1 MPSAVKFKPDPAAV
15 SRWSPSGPDS
25 RHRLLQRELKP
36 APELEKQP
44 ATPAPVQPAA
54 GGGATRRMLVGL
66 DLGADRTTVHAA
78 FPGVGQ
84 LYLNRT
90 LATVVG
96 YDESTKSGNS
106 EQVCAEEA
114 LLRARELRIVRP
126 WQDGVL
132 RDPAAARDFLRHV
145 AAQLERRPRPEIR
158 AVIPVTMDP
167 DGEGRSELR
176 ALTRGLFDEM
186 LFLPRPYLTALGLR
200 IKQRTFPK
208 PPGGATPF
216 ILVDMGAGTT
226 DFCLADDNYPGRN
239 RQQTLKFGGD
249 QTDGLI
255 AEAVRRQKP
264 GFSPTRDQVR
274 GWKDQFG
281 FAGESAGRVLV
292 KVAVLGEELD
302 LDLTGALQTG
312 CEVWVMR
319 VVSTLQPMI
328 ERCRKDNG
336 RMPEIR
342 LAGGGSRMSGLEE
355 AVQTGLSRILGE
367 EIAVSVV
374 RENAKHL
381 TAAGALFAARQ
392 AREEQWRRFE

>member
-1 MPSAVKFKPDPAAV
+1 MQSAVKLKPDPASV
-15 SRWSPSGPDS
+15 SRWSPSGPAS
-25 RHRLLQRELKP
+25 RHRVFQRESEP
-36 APELEKQP
+36 TSEPEKQP
-44 ATPAPVQPAA
+44 ATPAPAQSVA
-54 GGGATRRMLVGL
+54 GGGATGRMLVGL
-66 DLGADRTTVHAA
+66 DLGADRTTLHAA
-78 FPGVGQ
+78 FPGVEQ

-90 LATVVG
+90 FATVVG
-96 YDESTKSGNS
+96 YDESPKTGTT

-114 LLRARELRIVRP
+114 LLRARELRLVRP
-126 WQDGVL
+126 WQDGAL
-132 RDPAAARDFLRHV
+132 RDPVAARDFLRHV
-145 AAQLERRPRPEIR
+145 AAQLERRPRPGTR
-158 AVIPVTMDP
+158 AVIPVMMDL

-226 DFCLADDNYPGRN
+226 DICLADDTYPGRN
-239 RQQTLKFGGD
+239 RQRTLKFGGD
-249 QTDGLI
+249 QTDSLI

-264 GFSPTRDQVR
+264 GFSPTREQVR

-281 FAGESAGRVLV
+281 FAGEAAGRVVV

-302 LDLTGALQTG
+302 LDLTAALQTG

-319 VVSTLQPMI
+319 IVSELQPLI
-328 ERCRKDNG
+328 ELCRKDNG
-336 RMPEIR
+336 RLPEIR

-355 AVQTGLSRILGE
+355 TVQAGLSRMLGE

-374 RENAKHL
+374 RDNSKHL

-392 AREEQWRRFE
+392 ARDEQWRRFE